1 MGCAT
6 CRSPASHDRPD
17 RAWSVRTRHQNSRS
31 LHRFEFWRSSHLAP
45 GAVIDITP
53 VEIKQEASALCDG
66 VKGTQCQCNVACA
79 SVAVP
84 DGVANAIKV
93 VGEDVEL
100 QEPNARIE
108 LLEDPAPVLLRVRVR
123 VRVRTRVRVRVR
135 VRGRGRGRVRS
146 ACEKTGEGVISQSAC

>member
-1 MGCAT
+1 MQRVGLRLPMIDLTERGRCE
-6 CRSPASHDRPD
+6 HGI
-17 RAWSVRTRHQNSRS
+17 RTRG

-84 DGVANAIKV
+84 DGVANAINKLWAKTSSSKNRTPASSCSRIPPLCYLGLGLGSGLGLGLGLGLELG
-93 VGEDVEL
+93 VGVGVEF
-100 QEPNARIE
+100 A
-108 LLEDPAPVLLRVRVR
+108 LRVRRR
-123 VRVRTRVRVRVR
+123 VK
-135 VRGRGRGRVRS
+135 G
-146 ACEKTGEGVISQSAC
+146 